1 MLSYILKNKGIHM
14 DNKKFIDIIE
24 KILSQEK
31 SKEEILEYIIANFN
45 CEAIYNSDDVLITDV
60 YFSLKHYAGGEEE
73 ISKREWLYFLEC
85 LKGKRKY
92 SLEDKLMECEKELFF
107 QELRKIQD
115 FAIGTA
121 LSKEDKYD
129 STEQLLEDVTY
140 DVIWRICEMIDGYGN
155 PSVKYNITNL
165 KTQKTINEIIDLHNE
180 CEAYLRYTEV

>member
-1 MLSYILKNKGIHM
+1 M
-14 DNKKFIDIIE
+14 DNKKLIDIIE
-24 KILSQEK
+24 KILFQK
-31 SKEEILEYIIANFN
+31 NQKEEILEYIISNFN
-45 CEAIYNSDDVLITDV
+45 CEAIYNADDALITDV

-92 SLEDKLMECEKELFF
+92 SLEDKLKECEKELFF

-129 STEQLLEDVTY
+129 GTEQLLEDVTY
-140 DVIWRICEMIDGYGN
+140 DVIYRICEMIDGYGN
-155 PSVKYNITNL
+155 PSIKYNITNL
-165 KTQKTINEIIDLHNE
+165 KTQKSVNEKIDLHDE
-180 CEAYLRYTEV
+180 CEDYLRCTDV